1 MVEQWT
7 TDHVLSQL
15 PAPMYEGLALLP
27 ALEQPLILL
36 TRHSIRE
43 RASGL
48 GLAGYDLPLTP
59 IGRELAR
66 VWGGFLTEQTQRVVT
81 ACVSSPIQRCV
92 DTAELMLIHQR
103 EQHPIPEIVQT
114 TLLVEPGS
122 FVVDIRQAGPLFRQ
136 HGPLNFINA
145 FLDDQLPGM
154 KIPHQGV
161 LDILKL
167 LFHHQPT
174 TAQSLLLAVSHDTI
188 LAALLAVMAGHRQI
202 TWADWPEMMEGV
214 FLWFEGAVFEQALLH
229 WVWRGQHY
237 QQPIYLFADRPD
249 PSLELFF

>member
-7 TDHVLSQL
+7 TDHVLSHL

-59 IGRELAR
+59 MGRELAC
-66 VWGGFLTEQTQRVVT
+66 VWGNYLTQQTQRVVT

>member
-59 IGRELAR
+59 MGRELAR
-66 VWGGFLTEQTQRVVT
+66 VWGNFLTQQTQRVVT

-145 FLDDQLPGM
+145 FLDDQLPGT

-167 LFHHQPT
+167 LFNHQPS